1 MCMLKK
7 IKTCFTP
14 IQRYNPFT
22 IFDFLRVNLSKSP
35 NIPPGLELFPHG
47 FGIKLPLFL
56 HKPLGAR
63 GVRVKTPREAQ
74 GKVRQELPGLLE
86 I

>member
-1 MCMLKK
+1 MYVYVQKNKHMFHPNTTRQS
-7 IKTCFTP
+7 I
-14 IQRYNPFT
+14 YNFRLP
-22 IFDFLRVNLSKSP
+22 KGKYP
-35 NIPPGLELFPHG
+35 NIPPGLELFPGG